1 MWKLFEHICMSV
13 VRNLIYLYLNCDYTQ
28 PVWEQISNT
37 NQFIQNAQLTFGRAV
52 PTYPLRVYSEILMF
66 RIARG
71 QRSGDRSHPLVVVDH
86 NNRRSKTHCVIMRA
100 SVCKHTVACGCKLVH
115 AVSGSY

>member
-37 NQFIQNAQLTFGRAV
+37 NQFIQNAQLTFWRAV

-66 RIARG
+66 RG
-71 QRSGDRSHPLVVVDH
+71 QRNGDRSHPFVVVDH
-86 NNRRSKTHCVIMRA
+86 NNCHHA
-100 SVCKHTVACGCKLVH
+100 CKCL
-115 AVSGSY
+115 

>member
-1 MWKLFEHICMSV
+1 MWRLFEHIRMSV
-13 VRNLIYLYLNCDYTQ
+13 VRNLIYLYFNCDYTQ

-37 NQFIQNAQLTFGRAV
+37 KQFIQNAQLTFRRAV

-71 QRSGDRSHPLVVVDH
+71 QCNGDRSHPSLDH
-86 NNRRSKTHCVIMRA
+86 NNQQESENALCHHA
-100 SVCKHTVACGCKLVH
+100 CKYL
-115 AVSGSY
+115 